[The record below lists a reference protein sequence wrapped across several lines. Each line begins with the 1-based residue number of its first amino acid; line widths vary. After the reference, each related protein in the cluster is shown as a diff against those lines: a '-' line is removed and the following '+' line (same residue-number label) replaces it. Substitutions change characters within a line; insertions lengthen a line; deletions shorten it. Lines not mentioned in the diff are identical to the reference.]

1 MAKSDI
7 FLAILN
13 HRNTPNESGYSPA
26 QCLMSRRT
34 KTLLPTTSN
43 LLKPEVCIGRHSSL
57 IAAQQRQS
65 HYYNKHS
72 NDLEPLQ
79 NGDIGRI
86 KPSGKGQ
93 KLWKQAVVNKKVGFR
108 SYSVETS
115 DGSYFTTVYIFVN
128 QMKILLILLF
138 CLQEQ

>member
-7 FLAILN
+7 LLAILN
-13 HRNTPNESGYSPA
+13 HHNTPNESGYSPA

-34 KTLLPTTSN
+34 KPLLPTTSN
-43 LLKPEVCIGRHSSL
+43 LLKPEVSSGRHSSL
-57 IAAQQRQS
+57 IAAQQRQV
-65 HYYNKHS
+65 HYYNQHS

-79 NGDIGRI
+79 NGDIACI
-86 KPSGKGQ
+86 KPSEKGQ
-93 KLWKQAVVNKKVGFR
+93 KLWKQVVVNKKLGFH

-115 DGSYFTTVYIFVN
+115 YGSYVRNRVHLWKSHEDPPDT
-128 QMKILLILLF
+128 

>member
-1 MAKSDI
+1 MANSDI

-13 HRNTPNESGYSPA
+13 HRHRPNESGYSPA

-57 IAAQQRQS
+57 IAAQQCQA
-65 HYYNKHS
+65 HYYNQHS

-79 NGDIGRI
+79 NGDIVRI

-93 KLWKQAVVNKKVGFR
+93 KLWKQAVVNQKLGFR
-108 SYSVETS
+108 S
-115 DGSYFTTVYIFVN
+115 
-128 QMKILLILLF
+128 
-138 CLQEQ
+138 